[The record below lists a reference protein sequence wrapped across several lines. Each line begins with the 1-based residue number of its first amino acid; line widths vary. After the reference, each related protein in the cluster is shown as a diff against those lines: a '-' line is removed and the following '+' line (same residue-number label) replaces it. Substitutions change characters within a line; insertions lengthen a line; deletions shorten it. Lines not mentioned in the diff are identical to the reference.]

1 MIQIQWWPPIGL
13 AAMIVV
19 GLGCRAVDPPRLTTG
34 STGSRTRPGAVI
46 CAVLANPL
54 VLVVLGVSVLGV
66 ALYRRWWRFAAVA
79 VVVPPAAYLL
89 VQFIKPLFGRHK
101 DTGLAYPSGHL
112 TTTTIVVGLFV
123 LVAGGALWAVC
134 VAVSYV
140 ALAMVGVG
148 VTFHYFTDTVGGV
161 LLGTSIVCIAALVA
175 RRDLTRVN
183 PAAIYV
189 TRDD

>member
-13 AAMIVV
+13 AAMIVLGWAV
-19 GLGCRAVDPPRLTTG
+19 GPS
-34 STGSRTRPGAVI
+34 STPLDDWFHRFEDSPVSHLS
-46 CAVLANPL
+46 VLVNPL

-79 VVVPPAAYLL
+79 VVFPPAAYLL
-89 VQFIKPLFGRHK
+89 VQVIKPLFGR
-101 DTGLAYPSGHL
+101 DWGSGFAYPSGHITV
-112 TTTTIVVGLFV
+112 TTVLAGLVV
-123 LVAGGALWAVC
+123 LVAGGALWAVLI
-134 VAVSYV
+134 AVGYV

-148 VTFHYFTDTVGGV
+148 VTFHYFTDTIGGV

-183 PAAIYV
+183 PTAIYV

>member
-1 MIQIQWWPPIGL
+1 M
-13 AAMIVV
+13 
-19 GLGCRAVDPPRLTTG
+19 
-34 STGSRTRPGAVI
+34 
-46 CAVLANPL
+46 
-54 VLVVLGVSVLGV
+54 
-66 ALYRRWWRFAAVA
+66 
-79 VVVPPAAYLL
+79 
-89 VQFIKPLFGRHK
+89 
-101 DTGLAYPSGHL
+101 
-112 TTTTIVVGLFV
+112 GLFV
-123 LVAGGALWAVC
+123 LVAGGALWAVL
-134 VAVSYV
+134 VAVGYV

>member
-1 MIQIQWWPPIGL
+1 M
-13 AAMIVV
+13 
-19 GLGCRAVDPPRLTTG
+19 
-34 STGSRTRPGAVI
+34 
-46 CAVLANPL
+46 
-54 VLVVLGVSVLGV
+54 

-89 VQFIKPLFGRHK
+89 VQFIKPLFGRT
-101 DTGLAYPSGHL
+101 TGAAGSRIRAGTSP
-112 TTTTIVVGLFV
+112 TTTVVAGLFV
-123 LVAGGALWAVC
+123 LVAGGALWAVLIA
-134 VAVSYV
+134 VAYV

-148 VTFHYFTDTVGGV
+148 STFHYFTDTIGGV

-189 TRDD
+189 TRDG